1 MTSENAINL
10 GDTVLVHIRKD
21 VGYSS
26 ESYRGVFEETQEG
39 RKGTMLL
46 LRIVDK
52 EGKQVMRERD
62 NSPMYRSLPRVSIKT
77 VRRNGRFVSCDVE

>member
-1 MTSENAINL
+1 MENVINL

-26 ESYRGVFEETQEG
+26 ESYRGVFEEVQEG
-39 RKGTMLL
+39 KKGTMLL

-52 EGKQVMRERD
+52 EGNQVMREKD
-62 NSPMYRSLPRVSIKT
+62 NSPMYRSLPRVSIKAT
-77 VRRNGRFVSCDVE
+77 RRNGRFVSCDVE